1 MSVKAF
7 DLVPATEISLSERVG
22 TTIECLECCGKYL
35 YVGIRDSFV
44 IQYTLEEVHD
54 GEGRT
59 LFSYTK
65 LRQRYLGYKKPVVQ
79 IKACSALDRVIC
91 LCDGNLVFT
100 DMPDLEPQNY
110 PSKVKSVSCFC
121 LNENPGGNNPFVI
134 ELCVARK
141 RQLQLYSLTEDKLS
155 HIKDVTLPETALTI
169 AMDGQYVCA
178 ALSSQYVIADC
189 WNSFSQH
196 LFPYESDLTTP
207 LVKRITREEF
217 LLSGPSGLG
226 MFVTVAGISERPP
239 LPWDSSVVAAA
250 YTHPYILC
258 LGTQHLTVYSILDQL
273 PKQRLFFRG
282 GRCMDNFEGKLL
294 IAGSHMI
301 YTLVPVPWEKQVQA
315 LLADRKVAEALELAR
330 YSNKGNVT
338 ETQFQ
343 KTFLRIQQQAGFI
356 QFSLY
361 LFEEAK
367 ELFLKGLLDVREL
380 ISIYPG
386 LLPASS
392 GFVRCIPPLH
402 DIADVEQL
410 CHNSPEKLEQCKIFL
425 MNFLEEIQSK
435 PGIGF
440 KLEVDTA
447 LLKLY
452 AELNTEKLITLVS
465 SGDNGCDPVE
475 GADYLF
481 RHHHYHGLALF
492 HKTRGDLEKAL
503 QIWSKLVAG
512 EYTDSCFP
520 GLQYLVKILAC
531 LQDHKLIWKY
541 VDFVMERDQNLAI
554 KIFTER
560 PSDDPATEHMRPDV
574 VIDFLHRYPVALVL
588 FLEYLVF
595 QRKLEKEKYHTHLA
609 VLYLENIL
617 RLRKVQSI
625 DPIKVTDARKKLQHL
640 LYFSS
645 TYRVQL
651 LLGKALENNLHD
663 ECAILYGK
671 LEEHEKALRILV
683 HKLEDYSGAENY
695 CLQLSE
701 GKERKTRHRLFHT
714 LLGVYLDPNLDEKH
728 REELLAPAVQLL
740 NSEEAEFDAVKVL
753 QLIPEEWSVAIVDQ
767 FLNKALRTSLHRLC
781 TTRIESALARGEN
794 LQTRFSKVH
803 MEQDVV
809 VLTDDRLCGVCKR
822 PFTEASFAWYPN
834 NIIIHP
840 QCAKNSL
847 VCPVTG
853 NVFGC
858 TDLKPR

>member
-1 MSVKAF
+1 
-7 DLVPATEISLSERVG
+7 
-22 TTIECLECCGKYL
+22 IECLECCGKYL

-44 IQYTLEEVHD
+44 IQYTLEEVQD

-65 LRQRYLGYKKPVVQ
+65 QRQRYLGYKKPVVQ
-79 IKACSALDRVIC
+79 IKASSALNRVIC

-100 DMPDLEPQNY
+100 DMSDLEPQNY

-141 RQLQLYSLTEDKLS
+141 RQLQLYGLTEDKLS
-155 HIKDVTLPETALTI
+155 HIKDITLPETALTI

-207 LVKRITREEF
+207 LVKRITRDLLRLYCLYYCTSPVLMLQ
-217 LLSGPSGLG
+217 LLSCLQEGLEPIKNKRHSLDSIIDSPSIWQVLIKRKIK
-226 MFVTVAGISERPP
+226 F
-239 LPWDSSVVAAA
+239 SV
-250 YTHPYILC
+250 
-258 LGTQHLTVYSILDQL
+258 
-273 PKQRLFFRG
+273 RLIITF
-282 GRCMDNFEGKLL
+282 N
-294 IAGSHMI
+294 
-301 YTLVPVPWEKQVQA
+301 
-315 LLADRKVAEALELAR
+315 
-330 YSNKGNVT
+330 

-343 KTFLRIQQQAGFI
+343 KTFLKIQQQAGFI
-356 QFSLY
+356 QLSLFM
-361 LFEEAK
+361 FEEAK
-367 ELFLKGLLDVREL
+367 ELFLKGLLDIREL
-380 ISIYPG
+380 ISIYPS

-392 GFVRCIPPLH
+392 DFVRCVPPLH

-410 CHNSPEKLEQCKIFL
+410 CQNSPGKLEECKIFL
-425 MNFLEEIQSK
+425 MTFLEEIQSK

-452 AELNTEKLITLVS
+452 AELNKEKLIILVS
-465 SGDNGCDPVE
+465 SGDNGCDPAE

-481 RHHHYHGLALF
+481 NHQHYHGLALF

-503 QIWSKLVAG
+503 QTWSKLVAG

-520 GLQYLVKILAC
+520 GLEYLVQILAC
-531 LQDHKLIWKY
+531 LQDHKLVWKY
-541 VDFVMERDQNLAI
+541 ADFVMERDQNLAI

-560 PSDDPATEHMRPDV
+560 PSNDPPTERMRPDV
-574 VIDFLHRYPVALVL
+574 VVDFLHRYPVALVL

-617 RLRKVQSI
+617 RLRKSQSI

-640 LYFSS
+640 LHFSS
-645 TYRVQL
+645 AYRVQL
-651 LLGKALENNLHD
+651 LLGKALENNLHA

-683 HKLEDYSGAENY
+683 HKLEDYTGAENY
-695 CLQLSE
+695 CLRLSE

-714 LLGVYLDPNLDEKH
+714 LLGVYLDPDLDEKH

-753 QLIPEEWSVAIVDQ
+753 QLIPEQWSVAIVDQ

-794 LQTRFSKVH
+794 LQTRFSKIH
-803 MEQDVV
+803 IEQDVL
-809 VLTDDRLCGVCKR
+809 VLTDDRVCGVCKR
-822 PFTEASFAWYPN
+822 PFTEAAFAWYPN

-847 VCPVTG
+847 MCPVTG